1 MTVEQ
6 DVFSLYVPMD
16 DALGMQIRDSY
27 QYGFEEELGFFF
39 FQSMLWFRKQ
49 IFV

>member
-39 FQSMLWFRKQ
+39 LQSMFGLRQQ
-49 IFV
+49 IFI